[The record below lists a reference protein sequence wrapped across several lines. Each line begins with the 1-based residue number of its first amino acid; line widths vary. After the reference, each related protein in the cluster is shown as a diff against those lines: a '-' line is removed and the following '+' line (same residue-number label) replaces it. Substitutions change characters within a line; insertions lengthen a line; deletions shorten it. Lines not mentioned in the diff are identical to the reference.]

1 MPAPVAEN
9 ELVKLTT
16 SIVSAHAANNPVPL
30 GDVAGLIQ
38 TVHSALTSLNQ
49 PAPEPQPQQEPAVNP
64 KRSVTDD
71 HIVCLDCGKKQKT
84 LKRHIAVAHAMS
96 PAEYRS
102 KWKLHYDYPMVAPGY
117 SKTRQDLAKQIGL
130 GRKAAGTKAAA
141 KPRAKR
147 SKSAA

>member
-1 MPAPVAEN
+1 MPAPIAGN

-30 GDVAGLIQ
+30 GDVADLIQ
-38 TVHSALTSLNQ
+38 TVHSALIGLNQ
-49 PAPEPQPQQEPAVNP
+49 SGPEAQPQQEPAVNP

-71 HIVCLDCGKKQKT
+71 HIVCLDCGKKQKV
-84 LKRHIAVAHAMS
+84 LKRHIAIAYGMS
-96 PAEYRS
+96 PAGYRS
-102 KWKLHYDYPMVAPGY
+102 KWNLPYNYPMVAPGY

-130 GRKAAGTKAAA
+130 GRKPADTKAAA
-141 KPRAKR
+141 KPRGKR